1 MSVLATLRHDRA
13 GDWTSLE
20 DYVRELRHRESA
32 ALAALAGLLAAAAQ
46 DQRELAEHGAAGAV
60 LLEVASDL
68 RVPKG
73 ARLAAAR
80 CLLEAGIE
88 EPFVGHLFVGAG
100 DLVTDPRLGA
110 AARRLVE
117 AGLPAAL
124 RTSGDTA
131 QITLAAGVFARAV
144 HAGASAVGQAR
155 VAELLAEAPAL
166 HAGAHA
172 GLFALGLGELPEAH
186 RTGWARL
193 LDETCAAFRRAP
205 QAA

>member
-1 MSVLATLRHDRA
+1 MSVLATLRQDRA
-13 GDWTSLE
+13 GEWTSVE

-60 LLEVASDL
+60 LLEGASDL

-100 DLVTDPRLGA
+100 DLVTDLRLGA

-117 AGLPAAL
+117 AGLPCALKLGGEAAQL
-124 RTSGDTA
+124 S
-131 QITLAAGVFARAV
+131 LL
-144 HAGASAVGQAR
+144 AGA
-155 VAELLAEAPAL
+155 
-166 HAGAHA
+166 
-172 GLFALGLGELPEAH
+172 FA
-186 RTGWARL
+186 
-193 LDETCAAFRRAP
+193 
-205 QAA
+205 